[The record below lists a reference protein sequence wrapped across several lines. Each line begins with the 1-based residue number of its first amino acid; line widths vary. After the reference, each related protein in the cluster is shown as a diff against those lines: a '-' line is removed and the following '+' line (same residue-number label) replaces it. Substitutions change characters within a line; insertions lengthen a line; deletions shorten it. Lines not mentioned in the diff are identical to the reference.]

1 MDEQEIQLRRREN
14 EERAASERAR
24 ILQLPYLD
32 TRSFED
38 TIPLIKD
45 LLPVEEMH
53 KDFILP
59 LALGGGEKP
68 SNLW

>member
-1 MDEQEIQLRRREN
+1 MDEQEIQRKRREN
-14 EERAASERAR
+14 EEHAASERAR

-45 LLPVEEMH
+45 L
-53 KDFILP
+53 F
-59 LALGGGEKP
+59 ALCDKLTG
-68 SNLW
+68 